1 MSGRLIAAAGRLP
14 STRSAAVQAA
24 RQYHHLPS
32 GGLLRADAAVRATR
46 RRMWFGGNAFH
57 NAVIVRNAS
66 FARFLPKLAAKLIRV
81 PAMAGGVTI
90 AGLAWVQ
97 YQATQAGNYAWDVL
111 TTAKDG
117 VSGTAATLFDGAKG
131 IADQTMRGWQ
141 NTKEQVE
148 LPEWMQ
154 KVLRLQ
160 EEVGTGK
167 QGGGGPGGEEPPKQ
181 SRTGAAVAA
190 GASAAA
196 YGYEQST
203 EDDPRSEDEMAKD
216 DQMMVL
222 TKKMIEIRNILSKVG
237 QSSTLTLPSIVVI
250 GSQSSG
256 KSSVLE
262 SIVGHEFLPKGSNM
276 VTRRP
281 IELTLINTPGID
293 AEYGEFPDLGL
304 GKVSDFSSIQRTLTE
319 LNLAVPDSECVSD
332 EPIRLSIS
340 SPNVPDLSLIDLP
353 GYIQVVG
360 QGQPLALKQKISE
373 LCDKYIQAPN
383 VILAISAA
391 DVDLANSTALRASR
405 RVDPRGERT
414 IGVVTKMDLVDP
426 VRGSSILND
435 KQYPLRLGYVG
446 VVSRIPTTAG
456 LFKKGNANLTSAIA
470 KNENSY
476 FSAHPLEFGPGA
488 DVSVGTTTLRK
499 KLMHVL
505 EQTMSASLQ
514 STSDAIQ
521 QELEEATYEFKV
533 QYNDRPLSAESYLAE
548 SLDAFK
554 HSFKQFA
561 GDFGR
566 PQMHELLKNELD
578 QRVLDLLA
586 ARYWNKPVHDLS
598 IPIPEPDNLADLPK
612 ADPDSP
618 FWHRRLDA
626 STSSLTKLGVGRL
639 ATNVVATSIQS
650 HIDRLINQSTFV
662 NHPFAQQAITEAASS
677 ILNDRFYSTSDQVE
691 NCIKPFKFDIDMED
705 REWAHGREHVQ
716 GVLKKELDAC
726 EGAMKGLETTVG
738 GRRKLKEVMTFVDK
752 ARKGDV
758 IIEGESSSGA
768 GGFSAAL
775 LAKGRE
781 AVFLRDRA
789 DIIKMRMLAVKS
801 KQCANMK
808 NKYHCPEVFLDAVAS
823 KLASTAVLFLN
834 VELLSEFYYNFPRE
848 LDTRLGRHL
857 SPEQIE
863 TFAREDPKIKKH
875 LEVIRR
881 KELLE
886 LVLEKM
892 QSLRQL
898 EGLERER
905 AKQNKKPKA
914 SEKQKSGW
922 GALSLSGVFSLKTTV
937 LSGSN
942 ELPAR
947 PADCG
952 FQTGVSPG
960 PPKRKASASAAPKE
974 RQSKLAKEH
983 NISARE
989 EAEIKEAFA
998 LFSEPM
1004 DGEKEGVI
1012 PINDVRRAMVALNLG
1027 PTKPELKEFV
1037 SILDP
1042 DDEGYATYEPFL
1054 AICALKLHQRD
1065 DDATDEAHAAEVDEA
1080 FRLFTGGAEGT
1091 DTTLTLAH
1099 LKRVALT
1106 LKQDVDEA
1114 LLKDM
1119 ILEANGGAG
1128 VGKGVGRQDFEQ
1140 VMRRAGAWK

>member
-1 MSGRLIAAAGRLP
+1 MSGRLIASVGRLP
-14 STRSAAVQAA
+14 ASRPAMLRAV
-24 RQYHHLPS
+24 RQYHQLPS
-32 GGLLRADAAVRATR
+32 GGILQVDAATRAMR
-46 RRMWFGGNAFH
+46 KRMSFPVNSFH

-66 FARFLPKLAAKLIRV
+66 FARFLPRLMVKFVRI
-81 PAMAGGVTI
+81 PAMAGGVMI
-90 AGLAWVQ
+90 GGLAWIQ
-97 YQATQAGNYAWDVL
+97 YQATQAGNYAWDVFN
-111 TTAKDG
+111 TTTDT
-117 VSGTAATLFDGAKG
+117 VTSTATNLFGGAKN

-141 NTKEQVE
+141 NTKEQMD

-160 EEVGTGK
+160 EEIGTGK
-167 QGGGGPGGEEPPKQ
+167 GSSGPGGEEPPKQ
-181 SRTGAAVAA
+181 SRAGGAAVV

-196 YGYEQST
+196 YGYDQSS
-203 EDDPRSEDEMAKD
+203 EDDPRSADEMAKD

-222 TKKMIEIRNILSKVG
+222 TKKMIEIRNILARVG

-262 SIVGHEFLPKGSNM
+262 AIVGHEFLPKGSNM

-281 IELTLINTPGID
+281 IELTLINTPDSD

-319 LNLAVPDSECVSD
+319 LNQAVPASQCVSD
-332 EPIRLSIS
+332 DPIRLSIS

-360 QGQPLALKQKISE
+360 QNQPLELKQRISE

-426 VRGSSILND
+426 SRGASILGD

-446 VVSRIPTTAG
+446 VIPRVPAASG
-456 LFKKGNANLTSAIA
+456 LFKKGNGNVTSAITR
-470 KNENSY
+470 NENSF
-476 FSAHPLEFGPGA
+476 FSAHPLEFGPGS
-488 DVSVGTTTLRK
+488 DVQVGTSTLRK

-514 STSDAIQ
+514 STSDAIR

-554 HSFKQFA
+554 HSFKRFTD
-561 GDFGR
+561 DFGR
-566 PQMHELLKNELD
+566 PEMHELLKNELD

-586 ARYWNKPVHDLS
+586 ARYWNKPIYDLTP
-598 IPIPEPDNLADLPK
+598 PIPEPNSLADLPK
-612 ADPDSP
+612 AESDSLY
-618 FWHRRLDA
+618 WRRQLDA
-626 STSSLTKLGVGRL
+626 STSALTKLGVGRL
-639 ATNVVATSIQS
+639 ATNVVAGSIQS
-650 HIDRLINQSTFV
+650 HVDALVGQSTFV
-662 NHPFAQQAITEAASS
+662 NHPFARQAITEAASS

-691 NCIKPFKFDIDMED
+691 NCIKPFKFEIDMEE
-705 REWAHGREHVQ
+705 REWTTGRDHVQ
-716 GVLKKELDAC
+716 GVLKKELTAC
-726 EGAMKGLETTVG
+726 EGALKDLESRVG
-738 GRRKLKEVMTFVDK
+738 GRRKLKEVMNFVDK

-758 IIEGESSSGA
+758 VVEGDSRSGA
-768 GGFSAAL
+768 GGFSAEL
-775 LAKGRE
+775 LSKGRE

-801 KQCANMK
+801 KQCASIK

-848 LDTRLGRHL
+848 LDLRLGRHL
-857 SPEQIE
+857 SDDQVER
-863 TFAREDPKIKKH
+863 FAKEDPKIKKH
-875 LEVIRR
+875 LEVIKR

-892 QSLRQL
+892 ESLRQL

-905 AKQNKKPKA
+905 SRTGAKKS
-914 SEKQKSGW
+914 SEKERTRW
-922 GALSLSGVFSLKTTV
+922 GIF
-937 LSGSN
+937 
-942 ELPAR
+942 
-947 PADCG
+947 
-952 FQTGVSPG
+952 
-960 PPKRKASASAAPKE
+960 
-974 RQSKLAKEH
+974 
-983 NISARE
+983 
-989 EAEIKEAFA
+989 
-998 LFSEPM
+998 
-1004 DGEKEGVI
+1004 
-1012 PINDVRRAMVALNLG
+1012 
-1027 PTKPELKEFV
+1027 
-1037 SILDP
+1037 
-1042 DDEGYATYEPFL
+1042 
-1054 AICALKLHQRD
+1054 
-1065 DDATDEAHAAEVDEA
+1065 
-1080 FRLFTGGAEGT
+1080 
-1091 DTTLTLAH
+1091 
-1099 LKRVALT
+1099 
-1106 LKQDVDEA
+1106 
-1114 LLKDM
+1114 
-1119 ILEANGGAG
+1119 
-1128 VGKGVGRQDFEQ
+1128 
-1140 VMRRAGAWK
+1140 